1 MAKDN
6 KEYWL
11 NMGTF
16 GQIKGKMSQIQK
28 HSDFKQD
35 AEVSENKLKDS
46 VGMIMKWNMV
56 EVRRREKGRFL
67 KCAT

>member
-46 VGMIMKWNMV
+46 VGVTMK
-56 EVRRREKGRFL
+56 
-67 KCAT
+67 